1 MYRVESV
8 WGGDFLISGYG
19 QQLPKCLTGI
29 QGLDEITN
37 GGLPRDRT
45 ALVCGSAGCGKTMLA
60 MQFLVN
66 GAMLYDEPGVFMSF
80 EENEK
85 ELAENVTSLGID
97 LEKLTAEKKVF
108 LDYVY
113 FDKSEITETGDYD
126 LEGLFIRLDYAI
138 NVIGAKR
145 VVLDTIEV
153 LFSELSNA
161 TVIRAELRRL
171 FRWLKDRGV
180 TAIVTGEKGTGSL
193 TRHGIE
199 EYVSD
204 CVIQLDHKVVD
215 QISTRH
221 LQIIKY
227 RGSAHGTN
235 EYPFLIDEE
244 GICIMPITSVGLTAQ
259 ASTERVS
266 SGIERLDTMLGG
278 KGYYAGSS
286 ILVSGTAG
294 TGKTTLA
301 AFSAEAAC
309 RRGERCLYF
318 VFEESDHQIIRNMR
332 SVGLDLKQWQDNGLL
347 RFVAARPTL
356 LGLEM
361 HLVRIY
367 KLVNEFKPRLVILDP
382 ISNLAASGETVE
394 VKIMLTRLIDFLK
407 LQGITA
413 IFTNLSSRKILEENE
428 LQTSSLIDTWI
439 AVRDIEINGERNR
452 GIYVLKSRGMAH
464 SNQIREFI
472 LSDQGVELVDVST
485 GADGILTGSARFA
498 QEEKDA
504 AQRLR
509 RQQEIEHRQRE
520 VERKRTKLEAEII
533 NLKLAFEADEEELGE
548 LIAEEMAE
556 SGTLANTRRE
566 IAALRKG
573 DK

>member
-1 MYRVESV
+1 MEVI
-8 WGGDFLISGYG
+8 FLIDTIGG
-19 QQLPKCLTGI
+19 LEQQQLPKCLTGI

-37 GGLPRDRT
+37 GGLPRNRT
-45 ALVCGSAGCGKTMLA
+45 ALVCGSAGCGKTLLA

-66 GAMLYDEPGVFMSF
+66 GATLYDEPGVFMSF

-85 ELAENVTSLGID
+85 ELAENVSSLGID
-97 LEKLTAEKKVF
+97 LKGLMAEKKIF

-126 LEGLFIRLDYAI
+126 LEGLFVRLDYAI
-138 NVIGAKR
+138 KFIGAKR
-145 VVLDTIEV
+145 VVLDTIEAIFAG
-153 LFSELSNA
+153 LANA
-161 TVIRAELRRL
+161 NIIRAELRRL

-180 TAIVTGEKGTGSL
+180 TAIVTGEKGAGSL

-204 CVIQLDHKVVD
+204 CVIQLDHKVSD
-215 QISTRH
+215 QISTRR
-221 LQIIKY
+221 LQIVKY

-259 ASTERVS
+259 ASSERVS

-278 KGYYAGSS
+278 KGYFAGSS
-286 ILVSGTAG
+286 ILISGTAG

-301 AFSAEAAC
+301 AFSADAAC

-332 SVGLDLKQWQDNGLL
+332 SVGLDLKQWQDNGTL

-367 KLVNEFKPRLVILDP
+367 KMVNEFKPQLVILDP
-382 ISNLAASGETVE
+382 ISNLTVAGENAE

-407 LQGITA
+407 IQGITA
-413 IFTNLSSRKILEENE
+413 IFTKLSSHKQLEETN
-428 LQTSSLIDTWI
+428 LQTSSLIDTWVT
-439 AVRDIEINGERNR
+439 VRDIEINGERNR

-472 LSDQGVELVDVST
+472 LSDHGVELVDVYT

-504 AQRLR
+504 AQRLLS
-509 RQQEIEHRQRE
+509 QQEIERKQRE
-520 VERKRTKLEAEII
+520 VERKRTKMEAEIVD
-533 NLKLAFEADEEELGE
+533 LKLAFEADEEELE
-548 LIAEEMAE
+548 KLIAEEVAQ
-556 SGTLANTRRE
+556 SGTLANTRKE